1 MMGVAVD
8 VCDMA
13 EAKSSSSEKLLVL
26 VTWSYNGGNKRTSKD
41 KPTRPSLTITQ
52 LSGLSR

>member
-26 VTWSYNGGNKRTSKD
+26 VTWSYNGGNKRTSED